1 MARLSGT
8 RTRHILLRSLRA
20 LTSSLLTGSYSSLS
34 NSATSTFSTY
44 STPSIVNRDANV
56 GSQFILHSLLQ
67 IAFLFLWVYDHFWYA
82 EAVLVLN
89 DVNLKTLYFRHL
101 RTPRYVHIP
110 VVTGPLAWTFI
121 AILSNGA
128 TMVNA
133 HSYAARICANI
144 AIWSILLYGT
154 FFLLAFMD
162 YAIGFE
168 LSILSLALAV
178 HQLSIHVV
186 ALQWIFGFIIIGLL
200 LLVTLAFAIL
210 PMFGKELIL
219 FSADDDA
226 DSEDWER
233 EPLLA

>member
-20 LTSSLLTGSYSSLS
+20 LASFLLTGMFDTPLPAQVTMNQDANMCLGSYSSLS

-44 STPSIVNRDANV
+44 STPSIVNRAANV
-56 GSQFILHSLLQ
+56 GSQFILHNLLQ

-89 DVNLKTLYFRHL
+89 YVNLKTLYFRHL

-128 TMVNA
+128 AMVDA
-133 HSYAARICANI
+133 PSYAARICANI
-144 AIWSILLYGT
+144 AIWSILLYGI
-154 FFLLAFMD
+154 FFLLAFKD

-168 LSILSLALAV
+168 LSILSLGKHLY
-178 HQLSIHVV
+178 IRY
-186 ALQWIFGFIIIGLL
+186 
-200 LLVTLAFAIL
+200 L
-210 PMFGKELIL
+210 PTRLTNYYH
-219 FSADDDA
+219 
-226 DSEDWER
+226 
-233 EPLLA
+233 